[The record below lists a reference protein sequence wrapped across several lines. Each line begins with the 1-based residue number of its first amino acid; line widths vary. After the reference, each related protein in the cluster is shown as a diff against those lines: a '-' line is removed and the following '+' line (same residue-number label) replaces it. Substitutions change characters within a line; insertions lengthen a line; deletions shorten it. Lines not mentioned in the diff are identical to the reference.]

1 MFFACCKLSASQ
13 ASPGKQLKKTAC
25 PKEQTIRET
34 FVETK
39 PDFLSFWRARF
50 PSFVWDMRAVGSSQF
65 CKSLHCFL
73 CSFKGEGSEV
83 GLKKQEK
90 KVRQQI

>member
-1 MFFACCKLSASQ
+1 MFSACCKLSVSQ

-25 PKEQTIRET
+25 PKERTIRET
-34 FVETK
+34 FVETN

-50 PSFVWDMRAVGSSQF
+50 PSFVWDMRAVGSSRF
-65 CKSLHCFL
+65 CKSLRCFL

-90 KVRQQI
+90 QVRQQI